1 MKVAPTSGTPCGR
14 GGLYG
19 RPDPRRSPTKWV
31 RRGGGGATE
40 RVSVPVYGDA
50 KDVQFAPTRK
60 KVEALSG
67 KIVKV
72 SGPLVVA
79 TGLKDANMADVVRV
93 GEQRLIGE
101 ILNMNGDAASIQ
113 VYEETSGLGPGAV
126 VETTGAPMSVEL
138 GPGIIENIYDGIQRP
153 LEGIMRKAGSN
164 NLPRGVEVP
173 ALDREKKWDFTAV
186 ARPGDKVTGGDVL
199 GTVQETSV
207 VLHKIMVPPTLSGTI
222 ESIQSGSFTVL
233 DTVAVLVDGKGEK
246 HALTMVQKWPVRVG
260 RPYKHKYPPRTPLL
274 SGQRIVDA
282 LFPVAKGGTAAI
294 PGPFGS
300 GKTVMQHQLAK
311 WSDVDIVV
319 YIGCGERGNEMTD
332 VLREFPELVDP
343 RTGESLMKR
352 TVLIANTSD
361 MPVAAREASIYT
373 GITIAEYFRDMGYDV
388 AVIADSTSRW
398 AEALRE
404 MSGRLE
410 EMPGEEG
417 YPAYLSS
424 RLAQFYERAGVV
436 QCLGSEERTGSLTAV
451 GAVSPPGGDLS
462 EPVAQGTMR
471 IVKVFWS
478 LDASLA
484 YRRHFPAIHWLNS
497 YSLYLDSL
505 RPWFDEHLGQAFMQN
520 RDHAMHLLQEE
531 NELNEIVQL
540 VGKDSLSPNDQLTLE
555 ITRMLREDFLQQNAF
570 MDVDSYTGFD
580 RQERLMSLILGYETL
595 GRQALTRGVTVRDL
609 AHLPAREEIGRA
621 KYEEESTWRSAYD
634 KIEAELQSQIRELER
649 KAGEEQ

>member
-1 MKVAPTSGTPCGR
+1 M
-14 GGLYG
+14 
-19 RPDPRRSPTKWV
+19 
-31 RRGGGGATE
+31 
-40 RVSVPVYGDA
+40 
-50 KDVQFAPTRK
+50 
-60 KVEALSG
+60 G

-79 TGLKDANMADVVRV
+79 TGMTEANMADVVRV

-101 ILNMNGDAASIQ
+101 ILTMTGDSASIQ
-113 VYEETSGLGPGAV
+113 VYEETSGLGPGAEV
-126 VETTGAPMSVEL
+126 VTTGAPLSVEL
-138 GPGIIENIYDGIQRP
+138 GPGLIENIYDGIQRP
-153 LEGIMRKAGSN
+153 LEVIMEKVQGN

-173 ALDREKKWDFTAV
+173 ALDREKKWEFTPTV
-186 ARPGDKVTGGDVL
+186 EPGAQVIGGDVI
-199 GTVQETSV
+199 GTVQETDSI
-207 VLHKIMVPPTLSGTI
+207 LHKIMIPPKMQGKI
-222 ESIQSGSFTVL
+222 VSIQGGSYTVTE
-233 DTVAVLVDGKGEK
+233 TVAVLEQPDGTKTE
-246 HALTMVQKWPVRVG
+246 LSLMQKWPVRVG
-260 RPYKHKYPPRTPLL
+260 RPYKHKYPPTIPLQ
-274 SGQRIVDA
+274 SGQRIVDTF
-282 LFPVAKGGTAAI
+282 FPVAKGGTAAI

-300 GKTVMQHQLAK
+300 GKTVMQHALAK
-311 WSDVDIVV
+311 WSDVDLVV

-417 YPAYLSS
+417 YPAYLVS

-555 ITRMLREDFLQQNAF
+555 VTRMLREDFLQQNAF

-634 KIEAELQSQIRELER
+634 KIEADLQSQIRELER